1 MLIII
6 FEVGKLFKKCMTYT
20 VSRLKTGHRTTLKLS
35 NKNQFFK
42 LIFMQESNIV
52 YLMSKASVAVSN
64 CSRIWKIP
72 GSSRLGGSAFTM
84 LSSNLADEKR
94 KNGG

>member
-1 MLIII
+1 
-6 FEVGKLFKKCMTYT
+6 
-20 VSRLKTGHRTTLKLS
+20 
-35 NKNQFFK
+35 
-42 LIFMQESNIV
+42 MQESNKV

-94 KNGG
+94 KNGGYECLWDKLIGYILKLPKKGIQTLTS

>member
-1 MLIII
+1 
-6 FEVGKLFKKCMTYT
+6 MTNT